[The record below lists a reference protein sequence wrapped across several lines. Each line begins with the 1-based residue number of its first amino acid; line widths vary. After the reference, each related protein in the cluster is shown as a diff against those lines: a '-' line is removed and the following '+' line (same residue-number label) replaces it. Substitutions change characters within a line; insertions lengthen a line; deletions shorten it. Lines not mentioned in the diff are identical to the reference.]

1 MKEEKTSKPGNLFQ
15 LLDKPLIIVPLIV
28 VTALF
33 IVFFLYPERSTEITD
48 LIRGFLGN
56 QLGSFYIVLGL
67 GIVFITLY
75 IAFSKYGKIRLGKM
89 EKPLF
94 PDYKWAIM
102 IFTSVFAADLIF
114 YSLIEWAMYAEE
126 SRIHQMGG
134 TPEEWQATFPLFH
147 WGPIPWGFYVMLA
160 TAFAFMLHTRGRTKQ
175 KFSEACRPLLG
186 DKVDGGA
193 GKTIDIIAI
202 CALIAGTA
210 TTFSLVTPLLSATL
224 SRIFGFG
231 ETTAITVLVLVL
243 IAVIYTITVF
253 FGIKGIVRAGMICA
267 MLFLGMIAFIL
278 FFGGQAQFIIE
289 TGVTSIGNL
298 AQNFIGLSTWM
309 DPMRVDGDG
318 SFVQNWTIFFW
329 AYWMAWCVATPFFL
343 GLISKGRTIKNV
355 ILGTYGYGLSGTFL
369 SFIVFGNYGLSQ
381 EILGNVEVINTVTE
395 GILSVCG
402 QVVIAEPYSGQALS
416 HAIISIFDTLP
427 LSTVLL
433 AVLFIMLVIFY
444 STTFDSLTYV
454 VSSYSYKRLHPGE
467 ESANRVRAFWAIVFI
482 ILPIGL
488 IFAENSI
495 NSLQSVS
502 IIAAFPI
509 GIVFCLII
517 ISFFKDARMYLEE
530 QKTESNKS
538 EKE

>member
-1 MKEEKTSKPGNLFQ
+1 MSKLRNMFQ
-15 LLDKPLIIVPLIV
+15 LLDKPIIIVPLVI

-56 QLGSFYIVLGL
+56 QLGTFYIVLGL
-67 GIVFITLY
+67 SIVLITLY

-160 TAFAFMLHTRGRTKQ
+160 TSFAFMLHTRGRTKQ

-186 DKVDGGA
+186 DKVDGAA
-193 GKTIDIIAI
+193 GKVIDIIAI

-231 ETTAITVLVLVL
+231 ETTIITVMVLVL
-243 IAVIYTITVF
+243 IAMIYTITVF

-278 FFGGQAQFIIE
+278 FFGGQTQFIVE
-289 TGVTSIGNL
+289 MGVTSIGNL

-309 DPMRVDGDG
+309 DPMRSSCEGYG

-343 GLISKGRTIKNV
+343 GIISKGRTIKNV
-355 ILGTYGYGLSGTFL
+355 ILGTYGYGLAGTFL
-369 SFIVFGNYGLSQ
+369 SFIVFGNYALSQ
-381 EILGNVEVINTVTE
+381 HLAGNVDVINIVT
-395 GILSVCG
+395 GGLLCASG
-402 QVVIAEPYSGQALS
+402 QIIAEPYSGQALS

-433 AVLFIMLVIFY
+433 AALFIMLVIFY

-454 VSSYSYKRLHPGE
+454 VSSYSYKKLHPGE
-467 ESANRVRAFWAIVFI
+467 ESANMVRAFWAIVFI
-482 ILPIGL
+482 IFPIGL

-495 NSLQSVS
+495 NSLMSVS

-509 GIVFCLII
+509 GIVFCII
-517 ISFFKDARMYLEE
+517 IASFFKDAKMYLKE
-530 QKTESNKS
+530 QATNK
-538 EKE
+538 